1 MTIYKRESGMQR
13 FKQSG
18 KWKTMMFMMAMLA
31 LSACVTI
38 NVYFPAAE
46 AQEAAEEFV
55 GKVINGDQAAP
66 APETKP
72 MDGGK
77 PMPQASHDAG
87 FKFDLVGFFIGDAVA
102 QEVDITIRT
111 PAIQAIQNRMS
122 ERFVSSLKPHF
133 EAGAL
138 GFSNDGLVVVHVATK
153 VPLKDRVTVTQ
164 LVADDNRDRK
174 AVYREIAVAN
184 GHPEWEDQIRDT
196 FAKQWVRDAKAGWWY
211 QTTAGEW
218 KQK

>member
-1 MTIYKRESGMQR
+1 MQSV
-13 FKQSG
+13 KKSS
-18 KWKTMMFMMAMLA
+18 KWKSMMFMMAMLA

-55 GKVINGDQAAP
+55 GKVINGEQAP
-66 APETKP
+66 APAAKP
-72 MDGGK
+72 ADSNK
-77 PMPQASHDAG
+77 PSPQASRG
-87 FKFDLVGFFIGDAVA
+87 SNFKFDLVGFFIGDAMA
-102 QEVDITIRT
+102 QDVDITIRT

-122 ERFVSSLKPHF
+122 ERFTTSLRAHF

-138 GFSNDGLVVVHVATK
+138 GFSNDGLVVVHDATK
-153 VPLKDRVTVTQ
+153 LPLKDRVSVTQ

-184 GHPEWEDQIRDT
+184 GHPEWENQIRDT

-211 QTTAGEW
+211 QTEAGAW

>member
-1 MTIYKRESGMQR
+1 MQSVKRS
-13 FKQSG
+13 
-18 KWKTMMFMMAMLA
+18 KWKPMLFVMSMLA

-46 AQEAAEEFV
+46 AQEAAAEFV
-55 GKVINGDQAAP
+55 DKVINADKAASDENKP
-66 APETKP
+66 ADP
-72 MDGGK
+72 K
-77 PMPQASHDAG
+77 PMPQASRQPS
-87 FKFDLVGFFIGDAVA
+87 FNLMSFFISDAAA

-122 ERFVSSLKPHF
+122 ERFNSSLRQHF
-133 EAGAL
+133 DGGAL
-138 GFSNDGLVVVHVATK
+138 GFSNDGLIVVHDATK
-153 VPLKDRVTVTQ
+153 VPLKDRVTLNQ

-184 GHPEWEDQIRDT
+184 GHPEWEGQIRDT
-196 FAKQWVRDAKAGWWY
+196 FAKQWIRDAKAGWWY
-211 QTTAGEW
+211 QSTAGDW

>member
-1 MTIYKRESGMQR
+1 MQSVKRS
-13 FKQSG
+13 
-18 KWKTMMFMMAMLA
+18 KWKPMLFVMAMLA

-46 AQEAAEEFV
+46 AQEAAAEFV
-55 GKVINGDQAAP
+55 DKVINADKAATEDK
-66 APETKP
+66 APDP
-72 MDGGK
+72 K
-77 PMPQASHDAG
+77 PMPQAARQPS
-87 FKFDLVGFFIGDAVA
+87 FNLMSFFISDAAA

-122 ERFVSSLKPHF
+122 ERFNSALRQHF
-133 EAGAL
+133 DGGAL
-138 GFSNDGLVVVHVATK
+138 GFSNDGLIVVHNATK
-153 VPLKDRVTVTQ
+153 VPLKDRVTLNQ
-164 LVADDNRDRK
+164 HVAEDNRDRK

-196 FAKQWVRDAKAGWWY
+196 FAKQWIRDAKADWWY
-211 QTTAGEW
+211 QTSAGDW

>member
-1 MTIYKRESGMQR
+1 MQSVKRS
-13 FKQSG
+13 
-18 KWKTMMFMMAMLA
+18 KWKPMLFVMAMLA

-46 AQEAAEEFV
+46 AQEAAAEFV
-55 GKVINGDQAAP
+55 DKVINADKAATEDKAADP
-66 APETKP
+66 
-72 MDGGK
+72 K
-77 PMPQASHDAG
+77 PMPQAARQPS
-87 FKFDLVGFFIGDAVA
+87 FNLMSFFISDAAA

-122 ERFVSSLKPHF
+122 ERFNSSLRQHF
-133 EAGAL
+133 NGGAL
-138 GFSNDGLVVVHVATK
+138 GFSNDGLIVVHDATK
-153 VPLKDRVTVTQ
+153 VPLKDRVTLNQ
-164 LVADDNRDRK
+164 HVAEDNRDRK

-196 FAKQWVRDAKAGWWY
+196 FAKQWIRDAKAGWWY
-211 QTTAGEW
+211 QTTGGDW

>member
-1 MTIYKRESGMQR
+1 MQSVKRS
-13 FKQSG
+13 
-18 KWKTMMFMMAMLA
+18 KWKPMLFATAFLA

-46 AQEAAEEFV
+46 AQEAAAEFV
-55 GKVINGDQAAP
+55 DKVINADKATPEENKAGDP
-66 APETKP
+66 
-72 MDGGK
+72 K
-77 PMPQASHDAG
+77 PMPQASRQPSFNLAS
-87 FKFDLVGFFIGDAVA
+87 FFISDAAA

-122 ERFVSSLKPHF
+122 DRFNSVLRQHF
-133 EAGAL
+133 DGGAL
-138 GFSNDGLVVVHVATK
+138 GFSNDGLIVVHDATK
-153 VPLKDRVTVTQ
+153 VPLKDRVTLNQ
-164 LVADDNRDRK
+164 HVAEDNRDRK

-196 FAKQWVRDAKAGWWY
+196 FAKQWIRDAKAGWWY
-211 QTTAGEW
+211 QTAGGDW

>member
-1 MTIYKRESGMQR
+1 MQTVKRN
-13 FKQSG
+13 
-18 KWKTMMFMMAMLA
+18 KWKPMLFAMAMLV

-55 GKVINGDQAAP
+55 GKVINGEQAP
-66 APETKP
+66 ADSKP
-72 MDGGK
+72 VDQPK
-77 PMPQASHDAG
+77 PMPQALRQPAQS
-87 FKFDLVGFFIGDAVA
+87 LLSFFIGSAQA

-122 ERFVSSLKPHF
+122 TRFTSSLRQHF
-133 EAGAL
+133 DAGAL
-138 GFSNDGLVVVHVATK
+138 GFSNDGLVVVHDATK
-153 VPLKDRVTVTQ
+153 VPLKDRVTVNQ
-164 LVADDNRDRK
+164 LVAEDNRDRK

-184 GHPEWEDQIRDT
+184 GHPEWEEQIRDT

>member
-1 MTIYKRESGMQR
+1 MQSVKRS
-13 FKQSG
+13 
-18 KWKTMMFMMAMLA
+18 KWKPMLFAVTMLA

-46 AQEAAEEFV
+46 AQQAAEEFV
-55 GKVINGDQAAP
+55 GKVINGDKATPEENKP
-66 APETKP
+66 ADP
-72 MDGGK
+72 K
-77 PMPQASHDAG
+77 PMPQASRQPS
-87 FKFDLVGFFIGDAVA
+87 FNLMSFFISDAAA

-122 ERFVSSLKPHF
+122 DRFTSSLRQHF
-133 EAGAL
+133 DAGAL
-138 GFSNDGLVVVHVATK
+138 GFSNDGLIVVHDATK
-153 VPLKDRVTVTQ
+153 VPLKDRVTLTQ

-184 GHPEWEDQIRDT
+184 GHPEWEEQIRDT

-211 QTTAGEW
+211 QTSAGAW